1 MNSIVIKRVYEEP
14 AKADGVRILVD
25 RIWPRG
31 VTKADARLDHWLKE
45 LAPSKELREWF
56 GHDPAKW
63 ATFKKKYYAEIAQSK
78 TILEAVQQI
87 ADLAKK
93 QRVTLLFAA
102 KDCEH
107 NNALAL
113 KEYLEKKK

>member
-1 MNSIVIKRVYEEP
+1 MDIVIKRIYEEP
-14 AKADGVRILVD
+14 DKADGTRILVD

-31 VTKADARLDHWLKE
+31 ISKSDARLDDWLKHI
-45 LAPSKELREWF
+45 APSKELRQWF
-56 GHDPAKW
+56 DHDPDKW
-63 ATFKKKYYAEIAQSK
+63 STFKKKYYAEIAQSK
-78 TILEAVQQI
+78 AILASLREI
-87 ADLAKK
+87 SDLAKK

-113 KEYLEKKK
+113 KEYLTR